1 MNAYEAMKN
10 YGRGTIFSKISTL
23 LHITYFYIR
32 LLHVSYTF
40 HSTFF
45 FLIFSSFLRTTR
57 FDRLQIINKGQK
69 WWLTRFEL
77 LIFFLIKNKKKKK
90 TKKPIFHK
98 LKEKLHCK
106 SSNKLPPH
114 PSYPILQLRPRSEK
128 KGKGKDGEISTI
140 GPGETLTSAQGW

>member
-90 TKKPIFHK
+90 QKSQYFTNWKKNYIANHLTSFLLIHRIQYFNFDRGLK
-98 LKEKLHCK
+98 KKEKEK
-106 SSNKLPPH
+106 TERF
-114 PSYPILQLRPRSEK
+114 QRSVPER
-128 KGKGKDGEISTI
+128 
-140 GPGETLTSAQGW
+140 L